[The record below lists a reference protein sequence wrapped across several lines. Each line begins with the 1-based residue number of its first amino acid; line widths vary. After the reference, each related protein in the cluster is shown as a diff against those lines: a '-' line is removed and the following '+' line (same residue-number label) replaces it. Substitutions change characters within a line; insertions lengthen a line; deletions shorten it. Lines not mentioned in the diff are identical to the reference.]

1 MGTWEAMI
9 DAHGAHICLKM
20 FEVGVAHICVKMFEI
35 FYYGFVQLLSPMY
48 ELKIQVSVIFDKS
61 ALNYL
66 SLH

>member
-35 FYYGFVQLLSPMY
+35 FYYGVVQLLSPMY
-48 ELKIQVSVIFDKS
+48 ELKIQVRVF
-61 ALNYL
+61 
-66 SLH
+66 